1 MCQSTTDH
9 DIEKQALCYFRF
21 FVYREYREIRFLG
34 NPRIGRYDK
43 FAERYPVLAKLDR
56 TVFARAWHDVASE
69 TEPAR
74 IMKPFEDLTGLT
86 LQAIEEAFRK
96 GEWHPVKA
104 EVKVFGGPKHAE
116 IAVHAMRLGEAIQ
129 AGRWTDTVPK
139 ELATLKDI
147 RHNCPRPSRQEYKS
161 LLEDLT
167 TLELSLPDCCL
178 LIGAE

>member
-1 MCQSTTDH
+1 MCQESGAPEVD
-9 DIEKQALCYFRF
+9 KQALCYFRF
-21 FVYREYREIRFLG
+21 FVYREYREMRFLG

-43 FAERYPVLAKLDR
+43 FSERYPVLLKLDR
-56 TVFARAWHDVASE
+56 TVFARIWHDVASE

-74 IMKPFEDLTGLT
+74 IMKPFEDLSGLT
-86 LQAIEEAFRK
+86 LPAIEEAFRK

-104 EVKVFGGPKHAE
+104 EVKVFGGPKHAD
-116 IAVHAMRLGEAIQ
+116 IAAHAMRLGEAIQ
-129 AGRWTDTVPK
+129 AGRWTDVVPK

-167 TLELSLPDCCL
+167 TLELPLPDCCL

>member
-1 MCQSTTDH
+1 MCQGSKDH
-9 DIEKQALCYFRF
+9 DIEKQALCFFRF

-34 NPRIGRYDK
+34 NQRIGRYDK
-43 FAERYPVLAKLDR
+43 FAERYPVLLKLDR
-56 TVFARAWHDVASE
+56 TVFARIWHEIASE

-74 IMKPFEDLTGLT
+74 IMKPFEDVTGLT
-86 LQAIEEAFRK
+86 LQAVEEAFRK

-104 EVKVFGGPKHAE
+104 EVKVFGGPKHAD

-167 TLELSLPDCCL
+167 TLDLPLPDCCL

>member
-1 MCQSTTDH
+1 VCQPSVNH
-9 DIEKQALCYFRF
+9 EIEKQALCYFRF

-34 NPRIGRYDK
+34 NSRIGRYER

-56 TVFARAWHDVASE
+56 TVFARAWHDIASE

-74 IMKPFEDLTGLT
+74 ITKPFEDLTGLT
-86 LQAIEEAFRK
+86 LEAIEEAFRK

-129 AGRWTDTVPK
+129 AGRWTDVIPK
-139 ELATLKDI
+139 ELETLKDI

-161 LLEDLT
+161 LLEDLA
-167 TLELSLPDCCL
+167 TLELPMPDCCL

>member
-1 MCQSTTDH
+1 MCQSSADH

-34 NPRIGRYDK
+34 NQRIGRYDK

-56 TVFARAWHDVASE
+56 TAFARAWHDVASE

-96 GEWHPVKA
+96 GEWHPAKA